1 MGRRKSWDPN
11 LDSWFAEVLRLLLSS
26 MPPSADFQ
34 SIHEQQGVLSQLKR
48 KGVLRG
54 EMEGT
59 VQVNVRWEPA
69 PPPGLY
75 SPFSIYTY

>member
-11 LDSWFAEVLRLLLSS
+11 LGSWFAEVLCLLLSS

-34 SIHEQQGVLSQLKR
+34 SSHEQWGVLSQLKR
-48 KGVLRG
+48 KGVLFG

-59 VQVNVRWEPA
+59 VQVNVRWEAA
-69 PPPGLY
+69 PPGFY
-75 SPFSIYTY
+75 SPFSMYTY